1 MTHTLHRANGEVVI
15 LTEEELDSIYCDARV
30 AWMKDWIRQLLD
42 NYGYRTDIPDEKI
55 EEITESYIDRMIEGD
70 CLGELEHEAFRQTME
85 DDYPEYTNDE
95 DEEEEK

>member
-1 MTHTLHRANGEVVI
+1 MTHTLKRENGEEIV
-15 LTEEELDSIYCDARV
+15 LTEKELESIYCDARV

-55 EEITESYIDRMIEGD
+55 EEITESYIDRIIEGD
-70 CLGELEHEAFRQTME
+70 CLGELEHEAFLQTME

-95 DEEEEK
+95 DEEEDE